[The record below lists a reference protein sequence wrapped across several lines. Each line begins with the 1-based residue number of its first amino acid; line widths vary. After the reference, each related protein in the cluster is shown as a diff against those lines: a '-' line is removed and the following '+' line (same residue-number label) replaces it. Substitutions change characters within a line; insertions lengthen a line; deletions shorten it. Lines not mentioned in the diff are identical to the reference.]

1 MFLKSCVYLKG
12 KVTEGGWEGGR
23 EREKKR
29 EKELLYIE
37 RERERELLYIGLLPR
52 FLD

>member
-12 KVTEGGWEGGR
+12 KVTEGGLEGGR

-37 RERERELLYIGLLPR
+37 RERELLYIGLLPR